1 MISVAEQRA
10 CHDRVFSVVVIG
22 IERRRRLLCCSLAQ
36 GFAVAGQDRC
46 HVRAIGPE
54 GLDRAGLVS
63 EGRGGQCDQNK
74 KCVLHGSSKLCLR
87 TGLGAC
93 KNIIPWILKNTIQ
106 LRILRMVRLKTY
118 VMQISHFVCCEMCT
132 SISAVFLNSLYTYLY
147 YINIYK

>member
-10 CHDRVFSVVVIG
+10 CHDRVFPVVVIG

-93 KNIIPWILKNTIQ
+93 KNIIPWILKNTIHITFMYSHS
-106 LRILRMVRLKTY
+106 LLPGIFLVYDNIFKYERLW
-118 VMQISHFVCCEMCT
+118 
-132 SISAVFLNSLYTYLY
+132 N
-147 YINIYK
+147 